1 MIVVLKKLATDEQV
15 ENVIKHL
22 EDYGF
27 AIHKSTGEEQIIIGA
42 IGIQPDFDTRKI
54 KILDGVSAVYKV
66 TEQSRLASR
75 EYKKENTLI
84 KIGNISLGSNEIVT
98 IAGPCAVESEEQIMT
113 IAEIVKKGGAKI
125 LRGGAFKP
133 RTSPYSFQG
142 LGEEGLKLLKKAGD
156 EFELAVVTEIMDPG
170 RVELI
175 YKYTDIF
182 QLGSRNM
189 QNFPLLREL
198 GRVDKPV
205 MIKRGMA
212 ATIDDWLMAAEYIL
226 ASGNEKVFLCER
238 GIRTFENMT
247 RNTLDISAVPVIK
260 KITKLPII
268 IDPSHAAGRKD
279 IINDLSK
286 ASVAVGADGLIIEV
300 H

>member
-1 MIVVLKKLATDEQV
+1 LIVVLKKLAADEQV
-15 ENVIKHL
+15 DNVIKHL

-84 KIGNISLGSNEIVT
+84 KIGNTSLGSNEIVT
-98 IAGPCAVESEEQIMT
+98 IAGPCAVESEEQIMA
-113 IAEIVKKGGAKI
+113 IAKIVKDAGAKI

-142 LGEEGLKLLKKAGD
+142 LGEEGLKLLKQAGD
-156 EFELAVVTEIMDPG
+156 EFELAVITEIMDPG

-226 ASGNEKVFLCER
+226 ASGNEKVF
-238 GIRTFENMT
+238 FM
-247 RNTLDISAVPVIK
+247 
-260 KITKLPII
+260 
-268 IDPSHAAGRKD
+268 
-279 IINDLSK
+279 
-286 ASVAVGADGLIIEV
+286 
-300 H
+300 